1 MFSIFSIVYLYLF
14 INYVDIKWTFEQ
26 ILEPGYR
33 EQSTASIFPALRQ
46 QALYIA
52 GSHLG
57 VFFFFEEWFP
67 RHKARVK
74 YVAFNVPSWFS
85 ALVGFSVARLW
96 HNIFN

>member
-33 EQSTASIFPALRQ
+33 EQGTASIFPALRQ

-57 VFFFFEEWFP
+57 VFFFVFFSRNGFP
-67 RHKARVK
+67 GTRHE
-74 YVAFNVPSWFS
+74 
-85 ALVGFSVARLW
+85 
-96 HNIFN
+96 